1 MLANDARLQS
11 VQNYLYFRPWVEP
24 KLVAIIRLLEWMQ
37 QGSTELAEQL
47 QLRFTTLAA
56 TPA

>member
-24 KLVAIIRLLEWMQ
+24 RLVAIIRLLEWMRQ
-37 QGSTELAEQL
+37 VL
-47 QLRFTTLAA
+47 QANRHQSEFVADLG
-56 TPA
+56 